1 MCIVVDDLQYR
12 KFAASQLRQV
22 IGVMQSGR
30 EQRGLDQVNSD
41 DRVLHHCLQCVI
53 LQTAGP
59 RTTRIELG
67 RRGLRGWHGRSEV
80 STTPTACAGVQKKG
94 QSLR

>member
-41 DRVLHHCLQCVI
+41 DRVLHHCLQCVV

-59 RTTRIELG
+59 WTTRIELG

-80 STTPTACAGVQKKG
+80 STTPTACAGE
-94 QSLR
+94 